1 MSRREDGYPWLA
13 RGLAL
18 LSAAY
23 LVYLAVISIGQAEGA
38 EEAGYVVGTVLAVV
52 AIALVVRLI
61 YVRLRP
67 AESRPAYWSPWI
79 VVIAAALMMLTRIT
93 NAL

>member
-1 MSRREDGYPWLA
+1 MNRREDGNPWLA

-18 LSAAY
+18 LGAAY
-23 LVYLAVISIGQAEGA
+23 VVYLVVVSIGQAEGA
-38 EEAGYVVGTVLAVV
+38 EEAGYVVGTVFGVV
-52 AIALVVRLI
+52 AIALVVRFV

-79 VVIAAALMMLTRIT
+79 VVIAAALMMLTRIV
-93 NAL
+93 NAS